1 MKVSIKGQ
9 REQEKEEGEE
19 VEAVEAEQRARE
31 IENRKISFSF
41 AVVMAAMR

>member
-9 REQEKEEGEE
+9 REEGEEGEE
-19 VEAVEAEQRARE
+19 VEAVEAEQRAME